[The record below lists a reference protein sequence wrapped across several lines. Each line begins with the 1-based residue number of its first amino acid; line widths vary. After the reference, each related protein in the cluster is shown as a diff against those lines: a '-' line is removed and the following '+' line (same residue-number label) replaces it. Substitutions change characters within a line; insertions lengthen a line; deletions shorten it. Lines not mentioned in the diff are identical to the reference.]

1 MRHSWLWKTSSDNLD
16 RSTQHLQLQTFV
28 QKLFPFLQILFFQP
42 ILFYIIPV
50 EESCMHGFVERN
62 VSFPR
67 TKQVTMT
74 QARTQTWRAQS
85 VVKHSNDEVTN
96 TYMPFNKL
104 TSVLYASVLLLIM
117 NFVITLSK

>member
-1 MRHSWLWKTSSDNLD
+1 MRHSWLCETSSDNLD

-50 EESCMHGFVERN
+50 EESCMHGFVESN

-74 QARTQTWRAQS
+74 QARAQTWIAQQQQQQQQ
-85 VVKHSNDEVTN
+85 DLFE
-96 TYMPFNKL
+96 L
-104 TSVLYASVLLLIM
+104 
-117 NFVITLSK
+117 